1 MIEGFFRTSII
12 ALDTKLV
19 SVFQA
24 NPLTPYF
31 VLNLW
36 HMPYK
41 NAIFLNFLYKRVRN
55 DQV

>member
-19 SVFQA
+19 SAFQA